1 MDFDRFFKCAFVE
14 GLHSGGVNLGLGGEL
29 WVPHLDEKGSQV
41 DVILSVDVGGTYFGL
56 SR

>member
-29 WVPHLDEKGSQV
+29 WVPHLDEEGSQV